1 MVSLVNLVSY
11 VLELYMWCII
21 IFVVMSWLISFGVI
35 NTHNRFVYLASDF
48 FYRITEPA
56 LGPIRRVLPNLG
68 GIDLSPVALILL
80 IWFLQML
87 LREYA
92 YPAAY
97 GM

>member
-1 MVSLVNLVSY
+1 MVSLVNLISY
-11 VLELYMWCII
+11 VLDLYLWCII
-21 IFVVMSWLISFGVI
+21 IFVVLSWLISFGVI

-48 FYRITEPA
+48 FHRITEPA

-68 GIDLSPVALILL
+68 GIDISPIVLILL
-80 IWFLQML
+80 IWFLQSL

-92 YPAAY
+92 YPVAY